1 MTMTMTAND
10 ILQHSPLVLYLIAV
24 TALSIHLL
32 PRPGPYPARSV
43 LFLLLAVV
51 SLLLTWTH
59 MIRFLLRSYA
69 DALFDAGGSPAYTT
83 TVWLQETSL
92 FDQAWRYVC
101 ANPERWWISAQL
113 CTFTT
118 GLWTVF
124 LFAEGASKSQCHRR
138 HWALCAD
145 PV

>member
-1 MTMTMTAND
+1 MPNMTAND
-10 ILQHSPLVLYLIAV
+10 MLQHSPLVLYLIAV

-32 PRPGPYPARSV
+32 PRPAPYSARSV
-43 LFLLLAVV
+43 LFLLLAFV

-59 MIRFLLRSYA
+59 MIRFLFRSYA
-69 DALFDAGGSPAYTT
+69 DALLGAGSSPAYTT

-101 ANPERWWISAQL
+101 ATPERWSISAQL

-124 LFAEGASKSQCHRR
+124 LFAEGAFR
-138 HWALCAD
+138 HPIVSSLSALC
-145 PV
+145 